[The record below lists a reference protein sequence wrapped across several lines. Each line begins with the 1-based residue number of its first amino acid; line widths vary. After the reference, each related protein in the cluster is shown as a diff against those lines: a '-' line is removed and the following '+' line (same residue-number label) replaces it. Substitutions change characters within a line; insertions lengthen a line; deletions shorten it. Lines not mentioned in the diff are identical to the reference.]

1 MQNNTAKF
9 TFLYLLSLIA
19 LGFFAI
25 SAGNIVFQII
35 NKNITDIVESYNMR
49 YSIQALRFAI
59 SALIVA
65 TPIYFVTVWQ
75 INKNLAKGLLDKDSG
90 IRKWLTYLIILIS
103 SVVIIGDLIAVI
115 NSFLNGELTT
125 KFALKTLTILVI
137 AGVTF
142 SYYLYDIKR
151 EETGKNKVIKSYF
164 YITVVLAIIIFISGI
179 FFVESPA
186 EARAK
191 RLDNEIVNNLNIVE
205 NAIQEYY
212 AQEEKLPESLA
223 ILIEEIDYIQEGDI
237 KNVVTKKEFDY
248 EIGDEESYSI
258 CTDFLLSNKDEV
270 NSKDRYMYDYYLN
283 DSWYHEAGY
292 DCIKKKVN
300 GDLGKVPPMPIR

>member
-151 EETGKNKVIKSYF
+151 EETGKNKNIYRGLVITISNLFIILIILRINQLRNY
-164 YITVVLAIIIFISGI
+164 YEIIIL
-179 FFVESPA
+179 
-186 EARAK
+186 K
-191 RLDNEIVNNLNIVE
+191 
-205 NAIQEYY
+205 
-212 AQEEKLPESLA
+212 
-223 ILIEEIDYIQEGDI
+223 
-237 KNVVTKKEFDY
+237 KN
-248 EIGDEESYSI
+248 
-258 CTDFLLSNKDEV
+258 
-270 NSKDRYMYDYYLN
+270 
-283 DSWYHEAGY
+283 
-292 DCIKKKVN
+292 
-300 GDLGKVPPMPIR
+300 